1 MSRAWHLRT
10 ATAMDRDL
18 LLQIYASTRQDE
30 MDVVDWS
37 DEEKATF
44 LFHQFTA
51 QDLYYREEFPDCTF
65 EIIVVEEEDAGR
77 LYVDRRDDEIRI
89 VDIALLP
96 PVRGKG
102 VGTELMQSILD
113 EASTAELVVRI
124 HVEEYNPA
132 QSLYRRL
139 GFRELEN
146 VGTYILMEWTTA
158 TNP

>member
-1 MSRAWHLRT
+1 MSRSWHLRT
-10 ATAMDRDL
+10 AAPLDRDL
-18 LLQIYASTRQDE
+18 LLQIYASSRQDE

-51 QDLYYREEFPDCTF
+51 QDGYYREQFPNCTF

-89 VDIALLP
+89 VDIALLS

-102 VGTELMQSILD
+102 VGTEIMQSILD
-113 EASTAELVVRI
+113 EASAAGLAVRI
-124 HVEEYNPA
+124 HVEEFNPA
-132 QSLYRRL
+132 QSLYHRL

-146 VGTYILMEWTTA
+146 VGTYILMEWTA
-158 TNP
+158 PTNQ